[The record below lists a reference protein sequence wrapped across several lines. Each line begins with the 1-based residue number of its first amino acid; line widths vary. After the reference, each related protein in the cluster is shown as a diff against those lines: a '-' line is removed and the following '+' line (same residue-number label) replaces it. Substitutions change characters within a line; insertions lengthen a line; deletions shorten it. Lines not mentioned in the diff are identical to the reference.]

1 MEIIDKRDKIKV
13 RISKIKM
20 KYEMKRWMKEDE
32 L

>member
-1 MEIIDKRDKIKV
+1 LIKGDKIKV